1 LASPDASGAPAA
13 GAPDARELARLRANV
28 SGLSWL
34 NASHMFLLLMPVAV
48 PFYRSHGLTMQ
59 EIFVLQAL
67 FSGATLVFEV
77 PSGYAADLLGRK
89 RSLVAGAVLYG
100 AAFSWLAFARGFA
113 GFAIFEVVAAA
124 GIAFFSGTDLALLYA
139 SLERLPEG
147 TAAGAR
153 AVGRF
158 VSSAQLGET
167 AAALLGGALALVS
180 LQLPAQ
186 VGALAGWAPLAIA
199 LTLHEPAGPRAQGRH
214 GENARVVWR
223 ALFRASPFVM
233 RLSLATMLYSTA
245 SILAV
250 WSFQMLWTEQ
260 GIALVHF
267 GWLWAAQNGVVAL
280 AARYAHR
287 VDDAFGLST
296 VIVAVVLL
304 PIAGYLGM
312 GGLAGWAA
320 VCAGLCFP
328 LCRALNSVVLR
339 DALNARLPGELRATA
354 NSVLALGMRLLFALA
369 GPLLG
374 AAIDRVG
381 AARALGA
388 TGVVFAAVALASGGP
403 LLAAWRHERA
413 AQGLTTASV

>member
-1 LASPDASGAPAA
+1 MASPET
-13 GAPDARELARLRANV
+13 DARELARLRGNV
-28 SGLSWL
+28 TKLSWL

-59 EIFVLQAL
+59 EVFALQAL
-67 FSGATLVFEV
+67 FSGATLVLEV

-89 RSLVAGAVLYG
+89 RALVAGALLYG
-100 AAFSWLAFARGFA
+100 AAFTWLAFARGFV
-113 GFAIFEVVAAA
+113 GFAIFELVAAA
-124 GIAFFSGTDLALLYA
+124 GIACFSGTDLALLYA
-139 SLERLPEG
+139 TLEKLPEG
-147 TAAGAR
+147 TRAGSR

-167 AAALLGGALALVS
+167 AAALIGGALALVS

-186 VGALAGWAPLAIA
+186 VGALVAWAPLVIVLA
-199 LTLHEPAGPRAQGRH
+199 LYDPDDARSAPGRH
-214 GENARVVWR
+214 GENARVVFR
-223 ALFRASPFVM
+223 ALFRQSPFVT
-233 RLSLATMLYSTA
+233 RLVLASMLYSTA

-250 WSFQMLWTEQ
+250 WSFQMLWIEQ
-260 GIALVHF
+260 GIALAHF

-287 VDDAFGLST
+287 ADDAFGLGA
-296 VIVAVVLL
+296 VIAAVVLL
-304 PIAGYLGM
+304 PVAGYLGM

-320 VCAGLCFP
+320 VAAGLCFP

-354 NSVLALGMRLLFALA
+354 NSVLALGMRLLFVLA

-381 AARALGA
+381 VARALTA
-388 TGVVFAAVALASGGP
+388 TGVGFA
-403 LLAAWRHERA
+403 LLAVVAGLPLFVAWRRDA
-413 AQGLTTASV
+413 SAQGLTTAST

>member
-1 LASPDASGAPAA
+1 MESPEA
-13 GAPDARELARLRANV
+13 DARELARLRSNV
-28 SGLSWL
+28 TKLSWL

-59 EIFVLQAL
+59 EVFALQAL
-67 FSGATLVFEV
+67 FSGATLVLEV

-89 RSLVAGAVLYG
+89 RSLVAGALLYG
-100 AAFSWLAFARGFA
+100 AAFTWLAFARGFV
-113 GFAIFEVVAAA
+113 GFAAFELIAAA

-139 SLERLPEG
+139 SLEKLPEG
-147 TAAGAR
+147 ARAGSR

-167 AAALLGGALALVS
+167 AAALIGGALALIS

-186 VGALAGWAPLAIA
+186 VGALAAWAPLGIA
-199 LTLHEPAGPRAQGRH
+199 LALHEPAGARAARGRH
-214 GENARVVWR
+214 GENARIVLR
-223 ALFRASPFVM
+223 ALFRSSPFVT
-233 RLSLATMLYSTA
+233 RLVLASMLYSTA

-260 GIALVHF
+260 GVALAHF

-287 VDDAFGLST
+287 VDDAFGLGA
-296 VIVAVVLL
+296 VIVAVCVL
-304 PIAGYLGM
+304 PVAGYFGM
-312 GGLAGWAA
+312 GALAGWAA
-320 VCAGLCFP
+320 VAAGLCFP

-354 NSVLALGMRLLFALA
+354 NSVLALGMRLLFVFA

-381 AARALGA
+381 VARALGG
-388 TGVVFAAVALASGGP
+388 TGVVFAAVALVAGLP
-403 LLAAWRHERA
+403 LLAAWRRDA
-413 AQGLTTASV
+413 SAQGFTTART